1 MKRYETVY
9 LTAYATT
16 TAVLALVW
24 LGSRLPA
31 CGHIALTMLLAAGG
45 LWAMRKLAEM
55 DRQFKKQQRKRG
67 P

>member
-1 MKRYETVY
+1 MKRYETIY
-9 LTAYATT
+9 LTAYW
-16 TAVLALVW
+16 TAAAALALVW

-31 CGHIALTMLLAAGG
+31 CGHIALTMLLVAGG

-55 DRQFKKQQRKRG
+55 DRQFKKRRRKRG